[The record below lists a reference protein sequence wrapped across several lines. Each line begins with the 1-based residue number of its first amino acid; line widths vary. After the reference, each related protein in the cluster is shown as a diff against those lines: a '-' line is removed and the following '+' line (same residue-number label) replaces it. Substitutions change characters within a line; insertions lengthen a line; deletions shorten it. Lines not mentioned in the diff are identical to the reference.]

1 MLVLAGRLW
10 VALIFS
16 DSTSHWQSSQLEVA
30 LAQGLLRLGVQ
41 IQLPYR
47 AARGQLGR
55 RGPPGNPGP
64 SPPRVDQAPDFANGG
79 RDSGFQM
86 TLVWSRVRASVHAS
100 KQRRN

>member
-16 DSTSHWQSSQLEVA
+16 DSTSQSSQFEVA

-41 IQLPYR
+41 IQLLYR

-55 RGPPGNPGP
+55 RGPPGHPGP
-64 SPPRVDQAPDFANGG
+64 SPPRVWTRPLRLRHQ
-79 RDSGFQM
+79 
-86 TLVWSRVRASVHAS
+86 TLRMAAGTRGS
-100 KQRRN
+100 K